1 MAAQVPATALEETTL
16 DEPVSETLNRE
27 LRAIANKMHKVV
39 VYSSDSK
46 AELRNWDLWGP
57 LVLCLVLAI
66 TLSTG
71 ATHAPVVDSKGHE
84 IQAPTDDDSGG
95 VFAAVFVIVWCGAAV
110 VTLNAVLLGGTVSFF
125 QSICVLGYCVFP
137 LTCAAL
143 VCMGVGWS
151 GCSSSVCL
159 VVRFATT
166 GLGLVWSTK
175 ASMGFLDE
183 VVSSKRSAL
192 AGRNVVLHALHAYRT
207 CSLRPLRPCPCS
219 DQLFSVFILFCMKPV
234 MLSLRA
240 LTRGLDLTAYP
251 VYLFY
256 VAIAWIILIRSSP

>member
-1 MAAQVPATALEETTL
+1 MGDEASAKMAAQVPATALEETTL

-95 VFAAVFVIVWCGAAV
+95 VFAAVFVIVWCGRCRHTQRRAPRRHS
-110 VTLNAVLLGGTVSFF
+110 LLFPKHLRPGLLRVS
-125 QSICVLGYCVFP
+125 P
-137 LTCAAL
+137 H
-143 VCMGVGWS
+143 M
-151 GCSSSVCL
+151 
-159 VVRFATT
+159 
-166 GLGLVWSTK
+166 
-175 ASMGFLDE
+175 
-183 VVSSKRSAL
+183 RSAGVYGGGVERL
-192 AGRNVVLHALHAYRT
+192 
-207 CSLRPLRPCPCS
+207 LRPC
-219 DQLFSVFILFCMKPV
+219 V
-234 MLSLRA
+234 LSSA
-240 LTRGLDLTAYP
+240 LQP
-251 VYLFY
+251 P
-256 VAIAWIILIRSSP
+256 AWVWS

>member
-1 MAAQVPATALEETTL
+1 MAAQTALEETTL

-39 VYSSDSK
+39 IYSSDSK

-71 ATHAPVVDSKGHE
+71 ATHAPVVDSKGHA
-84 IQAPTDDDSGG
+84 IQAPADDDSGG

-143 VCMGVGWS
+143 VCMG
-151 GCSSSVCL
+151 
-159 VVRFATT
+159 A
-166 GLGLVWSTK
+166 
-175 ASMGFLDE
+175 
-183 VVSSKRSAL
+183 VSYT
-192 AGRNVVLHALHAYRT
+192 H
-207 CSLRPLRPCPCS
+207 
-219 DQLFSVFILFCMKPV
+219 
-234 MLSLRA
+234 LRA
-240 LTRGLDLTAYP
+240 HET
-251 VYLFY
+251 
-256 VAIAWIILIRSSP
+256 